1 MAFHDAAINSKDF
14 AGATQFIGGRYVQ
27 HNPLIADGLDGF
39 KAFLGTL
46 REKFPELRAEPKR
59 LFAEGDFVIVQT
71 HGVRAP
77 SERGSAIVDIFKL
90 EDGKIVEHRDVI
102 QPIPEKALNQNGMF

>member
-1 MAFHDAAINSKDF
+1 MNRSSDGKTGSRERTPEAIKKVVMAFYDAAINRRDF

-39 KAFLGTL
+39 MAC
-46 REKFPELRAEPKR
+46 A
-59 LFAEGDFVIVQT
+59 
-71 HGVRAP
+71 
-77 SERGSAIVDIFKL
+77 RGSAIVDIFKL
-90 EDGKIVEHRDVI
+90 EGGKIFEHWDVI